1 MRVIDLMLKDLR
13 QVVRDWR
20 AAVFLLGMPI
30 AFTLMFGFAFGGR
43 DGNGQ
48 NDPRLPVGY
57 LDQDQGQVSP
67 QLETLLTNSEV
78 IRIEQEE
85 SEQDELEEKVADGD
99 LAAAII
105 VPAGYSDDM
114 LAGQT
119 PQLILVADPG
129 SDAGIALQS
138 EVQSAANR
146 LHSAVLAADLSGQIY
161 DEQVGFTD
169 ESARQAYLDARLD
182 EGVVAWEDPPVSVSS
197 RLAIIQENQNEDGS
211 ENAFA
216 QSSPGMMAQFSVAG
230 LMGAVTILVLE
241 RKTGAMKRLL
251 TTNLSRGQILLGHYL
266 AMVIMIFAQ
275 LVVLVLFGQLF
286 LGLNYLGQP
295 LATLLMILAAALFVA
310 ALGLLIG
317 ALAKSEEQVMI
328 MALIPMF
335 ILAGLGGAWVPLE
348 IMPEGFQQFARL
360 TPLAWVMI
368 GFQDIIIRG
377 QGLEAVLLPA
387 LVLLAYAIVL
397 FFLGVWRFRIE

>member
-48 NDPRLPVGY
+48 SDPRLPVGY
-57 LDQDQGQVSP
+57 LDQDQGQVSG
-67 QLETLLTNSEV
+67 QLETLLANSEV
-78 IRIEQEE
+78 IRIEKEE
-85 SEQDELEEKVADGD
+85 SDLGELEEKVADGD

-105 VPAGYSDDM
+105 VPVAYSDDM

-119 PQLILVADPG
+119 PQLILVTDPG
-129 SDAGIALQS
+129 SDAGIAMQS

-197 RLAIIQENQNEDGS
+197 RLAIVQENQNEDGS

-286 LGLNYLGQP
+286 LDLNYLGQP

-377 QGLEAVLLPA
+377 QGLEAVWLPA
-387 LVLLAYAIVL
+387 LVLLAYAVVL

>member
-105 VPAGYSDDM
+105 VPAGYSDDI

-360 TPLAWVMI
+360 TPLAWV
-368 GFQDIIIRG
+368 
-377 QGLEAVLLPA
+377 
-387 LVLLAYAIVL
+387 
-397 FFLGVWRFRIE
+397 